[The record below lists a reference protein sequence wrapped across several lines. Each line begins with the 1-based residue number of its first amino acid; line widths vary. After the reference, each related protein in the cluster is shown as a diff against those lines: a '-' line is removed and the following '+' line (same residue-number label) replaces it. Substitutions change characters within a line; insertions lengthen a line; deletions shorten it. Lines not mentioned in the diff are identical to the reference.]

1 MPVTRGAQ
9 VARHLPVMGLR
20 GADFIAE
27 RSKNISKP
35 STKQKGMCSMKVQV
49 IYSASPAAP
58 VRSPEAIYA
67 ALPAEEK
74 ELLDLKDGE
83 PTLDGT

>member
-27 RSKNISKP
+27 A
-35 STKQKGMCSMKVQV
+35 V
-49 IYSASPAAP
+49 
-58 VRSPEAIYA
+58 
-67 ALPAEEK
+67 EEY
-74 ELLDLKDGE
+74 LQ
-83 PTLDGT
+83 TLH